1 MNNNIKQYPIQLKH
15 HITRWI
21 ALRIIRQSDLF
32 NEEYYRKAAGL
43 KPDIDAV
50 AHFYDGGWRVADPS
64 LRFCSKDYLA
74 ANPDVLDVN
83 ICPLYHYLRYGRREK
98 RRLSPG
104 AAMNRYHRY
113 AVIRGI
119 KRKYYEVYYH
129 GLIRKNKDA
138 KILVVLHLF
147 YEDSCKEIIEYL
159 KNLRKY
165 NYDLVITTVEGRD
178 AEYIGKLFR
187 TIKED
192 AEIIVFP
199 NRGFDIASYL
209 EVIRKKREVKYDIVM
224 KVQSKR
230 HFEKTGVVA
239 ASMYVRGRD
248 WFLYLFE
255 SVLGANYVHLNIDRL
270 RNNASTELIAAKN
283 LLMQDPPHK
292 KRMTFNKIEKLGLT
306 LPEDYVF
313 VAGTCFAM
321 KWSTAMEKHLTP
333 LTIADYE
340 KAERYHF
347 STAHAMERYLTGC
360 VPREAQRG
368 NVVCRMRLLLNEIKG
383 KERLKRR
390 GLCMLDKEDII
401 LDDDFILR
409 FLEGAE
415 VFGYEKLLMP
425 VKDLYIHLDGQR
437 IPLDHCAPY
446 LYLKGEKEQYYRYCL
461 KHRKTDY
468 MELSTEE
475 FEKEIKRSKDARFL
489 QLIKYLDQN
498 GYNESQPVVVCRD
511 GQILDGQHR
520 ACWYMHR
527 FGKDSLISVLH
538 LQIDPPK

>member
-1 MNNNIKQYPIQLKH
+1 MHKKRKEYLIQLKQQ
-15 HITRWI
+15 ITRGI
-21 ALRIIRQSDLF
+21 ALRIIRKSDLF
-32 NEEYYRKAAGL
+32 NEEFYRKAVGL

-50 AHFYDGGWRVADPS
+50 AHFYDGGWRAGDPS

-74 ANPDVLDVN
+74 ANPDVLEVN

-104 AAMNRYHRY
+104 AAMNSYHRY
-113 AVIRGI
+113 AAIREI
-119 KRKYYEVYYH
+119 KRLYYEVYYR

-147 YEDSCKEIIEYL
+147 YEESCKEIMEYL

-178 AEYIGKLFR
+178 VEYIEKTIR
-187 TIKED
+187 TIKKD
-192 AEIIVFP
+192 AEIMVFP

-209 EVIRKKREVKYDIVM
+209 EVVRIKREERYDVVI

-255 SVLGANYVHLNIDRL
+255 SVLSARYVHLNIDRL
-270 RNNASTELIAAKN
+270 RNNVSTELIAAKN

-292 KRMTFNKIEKLGLT
+292 KRMTFNKIKKLGLT

-321 KWSTAMEKHLTP
+321 KWSTAKEKHITS

-360 VPREAQRG
+360 VPQEAQRG
-368 NVVCRMRLLLNEIKG
+368 NAVCRLRLLLNRIKG
-383 KERLKRR
+383 KERLDRR
-390 GLCMLDKEDII
+390 GLCVIEKENVH

-415 VFGYEKLLMP
+415 VFGCEKRLMP

-446 LYLKGEKEQYYRYCL
+446 LYLNGEKEQYYTYCL
-461 KHRKTDY
+461 EHRKTDY
-468 MELSTEE
+468 MELSSEE
-475 FEKEIKRSKDARFL
+475 FEREIKQTKDARFL
-489 QLIKYLDQN
+489 HLIGYLDKN
-498 GYNESQPVVVCRD
+498 GYDENEPVVVCRD

-527 FGKDSLISVLH
+527 FGEDSLIRVLH